1 MAFAQIDHRHSHAL
15 GTGVS
20 IGVHVAIAIVLL
32 FTAISSPPQTDTP
45 NVAVALLA
53 PRLTRAGPSGPTGGS
68 GMAGSERTR
77 TPDAETR
84 AVGPADTPAEI
95 RPVNLAVP
103 AMLVDVPTQLP
114 GSAIDIDTG
123 GRGIGPGAGNS
134 RGSGFGEPGAGAGP
148 GRDGGFG
155 GDGLGSGD
163 GATSPQLIR
172 EVRPGYTV
180 EAMRAKVQ
188 GRVELDVVVLA
199 DGSVDPKRIRVVHS
213 LDTTFGLDA
222 QAIEAV
228 KQWRFRPGRLDG
240 RPVPVRVRVE
250 LTFTLR

>member
-1 MAFAQIDHRHSHAL
+1 M
-15 GTGVS
+15 GY
-20 IGVHVAIAIVLL
+20 
-32 FTAISSPPQTDTP
+32 
-45 NVAVALLA
+45 
-53 PRLTRAGPSGPTGGS
+53 
-68 GMAGSERTR
+68 
-77 TPDAETR
+77 
-84 AVGPADTPAEI
+84 
-95 RPVNLAVP
+95 
-103 AMLVDVPTQLP
+103 
-114 GSAIDIDTG
+114 
-123 GRGIGPGAGNS
+123 
-134 RGSGFGEPGAGAGP
+134 
-148 GRDGGFG
+148 
-155 GDGLGSGD
+155 GD

-188 GRVELDVVVLA
+188 GRVELDVVVLP

-228 KQWRFRPGRLDG
+228 KQWRFRPGRLND